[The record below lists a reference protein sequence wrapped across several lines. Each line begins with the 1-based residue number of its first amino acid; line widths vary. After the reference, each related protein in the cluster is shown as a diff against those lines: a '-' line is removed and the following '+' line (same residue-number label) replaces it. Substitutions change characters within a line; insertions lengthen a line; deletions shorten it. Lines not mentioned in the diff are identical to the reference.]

1 MDRLSFNAMAA
12 INEDRLIRQQL
23 SNDIAN
29 VTTVGFKQTF
39 EATIQPHQAVGEG
52 FDSRLQPRLYTTDR
66 VRLDPGPLMVTGRDL
81 DISLNHKTVMGVTGN
96 DGKLAFTR
104 RGDLRIN
111 TNGVLETGSGHMV
124 QSQEGGPITIPQ
136 GFRINLSADGTLYD
150 ADPTQPGVPQ
160 EQAIAQLML
169 RDASATNLIKRED
182 GLFMVDEKP
191 PGTDFATGPMPATL
205 TPQAL
210 EGSSVNPMASM
221 VKLIEQSRSF
231 EHQVRLIKES
241 KSNDESGASMMKV
254 S

>member
-66 VRLDPGPLMVTGRDL
+66 VRLDSGPLMVTGRDL
-81 DISLNHKTVMGVTGN
+81 DISLNQKTVLGVTGN

-104 RGDLRIN
+104 RGDLRVN
-111 TNGVLETGSGHMV
+111 PNGVLETGSGHMV
-124 QSQEGGPITIPQ
+124 QGQDGGPITIPV
-136 GFRINLSADGTLYD
+136 GSTINITNTGQIFA

-160 EQAIAQLML
+160 EQLIGTLLL

-182 GLFMVDEKP
+182 GLFRVDEKP
-191 PGTDFATGPMPATL
+191 LGTDFASGPEPVSL
-205 TPQAL
+205 TPKAL

-231 EHQVRLIKES
+231 EHQIRMIKES